1 MESKYKDKKG
11 NKSSQRKKKKKKR
24 KIAYN
29 VTINDQWNNDVLAKK
44 YEWW

>member
-11 NKSSQRKKKKKKR
+11 NKSSLRKKKEKR

-29 VTINDQWNNDVLAKK
+29 ATINN
-44 YEWW
+44 